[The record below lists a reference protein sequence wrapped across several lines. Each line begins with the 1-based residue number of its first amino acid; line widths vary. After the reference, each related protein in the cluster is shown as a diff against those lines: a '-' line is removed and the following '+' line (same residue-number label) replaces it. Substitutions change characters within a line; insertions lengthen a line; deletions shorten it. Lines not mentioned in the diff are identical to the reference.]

1 MSESKPNRYFSRDVS
16 WVEFNARVLD
26 EALNPNVPLLERLK
40 FLAIVS
46 SNFDEFFMVRV
57 AGLKRQLASA
67 GGLVSHHTLVD
78 EYETITARCHELVA
92 QQSKCLRDE
101 VLPALAAE
109 SVTLLSAEGIAD
121 HLRYVRSH
129 FEGEIFPVLTP
140 IAIGE
145 QVPILGNLMLH
156 VACRFVAPDGGTEP
170 ALAVVP
176 LPESIS
182 RFHLLPSDEGLVFA
196 LLEDIVI
203 ANLSRLFPG
212 REILDYAVLRSTRDA
227 DVWVDEERDDDFK
240 DAMSEVL
247 EQRRH
252 GGFVRLEI
260 ATESCDLRNHLRG
273 MLELSEADVYTISA
287 TLDLAAFMGLVGS
300 LSDERRHLCNEKW
313 LPQLPED
320 LADVD
325 LDTPLWQVLARRDV
339 LLHHPYE
346 SFDPVVRLLEDAAVD
361 DNVLAIKMTLYRT
374 SGDSPVSDA
383 LIRAARNGKQVTVLV
398 ELKARFDEARNISRA
413 NELEQ
418 AGAIVIYGLAD
429 LKVHSKAMMIVRRE
443 PEGIR
448 QYLHL
453 GTGNYNEKTARLYV
467 DMGLLTSN
475 EELAYELSQFF
486 NAITGHSS
494 VPSLTHLTMA
504 PTGLKRRLLQL
515 IAREASR
522 SSEHEPGLI
531 MAKMNSLADPEVI
544 HALYEASRQGVCI
557 QLNVRGICTLVPG
570 VKGMSENIDVI
581 SIVDRYLEHTRILY
595 VQNGGSEEIYLGSA
609 DWMPR
614 NLDRRVELMFPIHG
628 AAHRTRIR
636 KMLKRF
642 FADNTN
648 AHRLLPDGSFKRL
661 KPKRGEKAVN
671 AQCAFYAEAE
681 QVSEAARQAARRHLK
696 VRRKS

>member
-1 MSESKPNRYFSRDVS
+1 MSESVPNRYFSRDFS

-46 SNFDEFFMVRV
+46 SNFDEFFMVRL
-57 AGLKRQLASA
+57 AGLKRPM
-67 GGLVSHHTLVD
+67 GITGLVKQHTLID
-78 EYETITARCHELVA
+78 DYETVTARCHELVE
-92 QQSKCLRDE
+92 QQSACLSE
-101 VLPALAAE
+101 EIWPALAAE
-109 SVTLLSAEGIAD
+109 SITILSHAEIAE
-121 HLRYVRSH
+121 HYHFVRSH
-129 FEGEIFPVLTP
+129 FEGEIYPVLTP
-140 IAIGE
+140 IALGA

-156 VACRFVAPDGGTEP
+156 VACRFLSKEGAEP
-170 ALAVVP
+170 TVAVVP

-182 RFHLLPSDEGLVFA
+182 RFHLVPTDNGLVFA

-212 REILDYAVLRSTRDA
+212 REILDYAVVRFTRDA

-260 ATESCDLRNHLRG
+260 ATESCELRNHLRL
-273 MLELSEADVYTISA
+273 MLELNEADVYAISA
-287 TLDLAAFMGLVGS
+287 ALDLASFMGLAGS
-300 LSDERRHLCNEKW
+300 LGDERRHLCNEKW
-313 LPQLPED
+313 VPQLPAD

-325 LDTPLWQVLARRDV
+325 PDAPLWEVLARRDV

-346 SFDPVVRLLEDAAVD
+346 SFDPVLRLLEDAAD
-361 DNVLAIKMTLYRT
+361 DPHVLAIKMTLYRT

-383 LIRAARNGKQVTVLV
+383 LIRAARKGKQVTVVV

-486 NAITGHSS
+486 NAITGHSQ
-494 VPSLTHLTMA
+494 VPTLTHLAMA
-504 PTGLKRRLLQL
+504 PNALKQRLLQL
-515 IAREASR
+515 IARERSR
-522 SSEHEPGLI
+522 SSAHEPGLI

-544 HALYEASRQGVCI
+544 DALYAASQAGVRI
-557 QLNVRGICTLVPG
+557 KLNVRGICTLVPG
-570 VKGMSENIDVI
+570 VPGMSENIEVV

-595 VQNGGSEEIYLGSA
+595 LENGGSEEIYLGSA

-614 NLDRRVELMFPIHG
+614 NLDRRVELMFPIHS
-628 AAHRTRIR
+628 AAHRKRIR
-636 KMLKRF
+636 KILDRF

-648 AHRLLPDGSFKRL
+648 THRLLPDGSFKRL
-661 KPKRGEKAVN
+661 KPGRDKKAVN
-671 AQCAFYAEAE
+671 AQATFYAEAE
-681 QVSEAARQAARRHLK
+681 QVSKTARQAARRQLK
-696 VRRKS
+696 VRRK